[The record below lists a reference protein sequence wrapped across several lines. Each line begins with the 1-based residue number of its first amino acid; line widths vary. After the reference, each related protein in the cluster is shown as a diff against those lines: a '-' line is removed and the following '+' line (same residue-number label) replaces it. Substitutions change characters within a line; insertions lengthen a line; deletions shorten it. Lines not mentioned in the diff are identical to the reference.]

1 MKFRNLS
8 LIAALGL
15 VSAVSVGS
23 AQAQQEIPKPTFGG
37 IVYPKFIDPSKV
49 VPLDN
54 EDPRFLVPEN
64 RKDTFDL
71 ILPDGY
77 IEPEPQVYGDSPEV
91 MAALGIQAAPLN
103 RPVQIDSIGFNGLTP
118 PDPVCAGGTNHV
130 IVATN
135 DDLAIYDRFGNLQNQ
150 FDINTLLGDNRF
162 IFDPR
167 VIWDTVSDR
176 FIMCWDLNVS
186 DGAYSEAYVNNLI
199 VMVSRTSNPNDGWW
213 TYYFNVEDDDPNSG
227 AGNKHW
233 MDYPHVG
240 VQRDAIT
247 ATGRY
252 FPWGGSGATGS
263 YDRYFTMSKN
273 TMVNGGGA
281 SWWFFTNL
289 ATDGTSTVNSV
300 PLVHFT
306 QRISTIDATQAM
318 AYYMAAK
325 TFSTDKLWLLRLRI
339 RDTDA
344 FPTFEGY
351 DPITVGTYDAAPG
364 LEQNGVADLENV
376 SPRLMNGVYYNN
388 HFYTTHSIANGT
400 RAAHR
405 TYKINN
411 SGGFPIV
418 WNNVFGSAS
427 FDYGYPAV
435 AVDADARAV
444 VSYTLSSSTLAS
456 GAYYGG
462 RESADATWSGSW
474 PNRPGSGTYQVLFS
488 GRNRWGDYS
497 GASVDA
503 WDENSFWVYGEAV
516 NGNNNW
522 ITGLSRVSYKPFY
535 AIVAADEAVQTT
547 NTVALT
553 ATLTLSGSP
562 TVGKS
567 VQFFVNGASVG
578 FATTNAS
585 GVAELDYTPALSTPT
600 TRTIEV
606 RVTEDTVGLADTDTS
621 TLTITKHTPQI
632 IRFNRTGE
640 YAASVNH
647 RILLRRASDFT
658 PIVGRTVTFKVVGVT
673 LGTSVTDANGD
684 AFLDAVFLSAPAVY
698 ATTGEFAGDTF
709 YNSASDE
716 GTLTITNS
724 VTNITIGNVT
734 GTIGLIA
741 PLSATLRRTHDSQVL
756 TGVPINF
763 AVGGVALGSANTNGS
778 GVATFNY
785 LVPAG
790 VLGNSVLEA
799 SFAGAGF
806 NLPSSNTATFT
817 RTANTT
823 LTVDNKSG
831 ERGQNITLT
840 ATLRRAHDS
849 ALVGGQTVNFTIDG
863 TAVGSAVTNA
873 SGVASLNYIVAAA
886 LTPGA
891 HTIGASFT
899 AASFLNGTT
908 GSGSLTVLRWAVA
921 LGVTNA
927 SGTAGQSVNLLSQ
940 LLRSIDGAPVSGAT
954 INYTIAGVGV
964 GSAVTNASGVASR
977 SYSVPVATLG
987 NKTLGVAFTGNAD
1000 YQAAS
1005 NAGLF
1010 TQIGKIIGGQVILQD
1025 WTGPVAGR
1033 QIFVQ
1038 VYNSG
1043 NVLIEQFFTNLD
1055 ASSRWSRTNSVA
1067 STGSHTVKIK
1077 ASHWLARDTVA
1088 NFGVAGNTAINHSL
1102 INGDSDGDNEVGGGD
1117 LSIVSAA
1124 FLTAV
1129 GDAGYNPDADL
1140 DGDGEVGSSD
1150 LSILSANFLL
1160 SGD

>member
-1 MKFRNLS
+1 MKFRNLT
-8 LIAALGL
+8 LIAALGV
-15 VSAVSVGS
+15 VSAVNVGS
-23 AQAQQEIPKPTFGG
+23 AWAQQEIPKPTFGG
-37 IVYPKFIDPSKV
+37 VVYPKFIDPAKV

-64 RKDTFDL
+64 RKDNFDL

-77 IEPEPQVYGDSPEV
+77 VEPEPPVYADSPEV
-91 MAALGIQAAPLN
+91 MAALGITAAPLN
-103 RPVQIDSIGFNGLTP
+103 KPVSIDSIGPNGLTP
-118 PDPVCAGGTNHV
+118 PDPVCAGGSSHV

-135 DDLAIYDRFGNLQNQ
+135 DDFAIYDRFGTLVSQ
-150 FDINTLLGDNRF
+150 FDINTYLNDTRF

-167 VIWDTVSDR
+167 VIWDTESNR
-176 FIMCWDLNVS
+176 FIMCWDMNVN
-186 DGAYSEAYVNNLI
+186 DGAYSDAWENWLI
-199 VMVSRTSNPNDGWW
+199 VMVSRSSNPNDGFW
-213 TYYFNVEDDDPNSG
+213 TYYFPTEDDPAG
-227 AGNKHW
+227 AAGNKHW
-233 MDYPHVG
+233 MDYPHIG

-252 FPWGGSGATGS
+252 FPYSGSGASGS
-263 YDRYFTMSKN
+263 YDRYFTFSKN

-281 SWWFFTNL
+281 SWWFYTDL

-306 QRISTIDATQAM
+306 QRLSTVDSTQAM
-318 AYYMAAK
+318 AYYMASK
-325 TFSTDKLWLLRLRI
+325 TFATDKLWLLRLRI

-344 FPTFEGY
+344 FPTYEGY
-351 DPITVGTYDAAPG
+351 DSITVGNYTGAPG

-376 SPRLMNGVYYNN
+376 SPRLMNGVYYSN
-388 HFYTTHSIANGT
+388 HFYTTHSIGAGT
-400 RAAHR
+400 RAGHR

-411 SGGFPIV
+411 AGGYPIV
-418 WNNVFGSAS
+418 WNDVWSNAS

-435 AVDADARAV
+435 AVDSDARAV
-444 VSYTLSSSTLAS
+444 VSYTLSSSGLAA

-462 RESADATWSGSW
+462 RESGDAAWNGSYS
-474 PNRPGSGTYQVLFS
+474 NRAGSGTYQVLFS

-535 AIVAADEAVQTT
+535 SVVASNESVQTT
-547 NTVALT
+547 DTVALT
-553 ATLTLSGSP
+553 ATVTLSGSP
-562 TVGKS
+562 AVGKS
-567 VQFFVNGASVG
+567 VSFYINGGFVGS
-578 FATTNAS
+578 ATTNAS
-585 GVAELDYTPALSTPT
+585 GIAEVDYTPALSTPT
-600 TRTIEV
+600 TRTIEA
-606 RVTEDTVGLADTDTS
+606 RVSEDTIGLADTDES
-621 TLTITKHTPQI
+621 TLTISKHTPQI
-632 IRFNRTGE
+632 FRFNRTGE
-640 YAASVNH
+640 YAAPVNN

-658 PIVGRTVTFKVVGVT
+658 PIVGRTVTFKVVGAT
-673 LGTSVTDANGD
+673 IGTGVTDSNGD
-684 AFLDAVFLSAPAVY
+684 AFLEHVYLSAPAVY
-698 ATTGEFAGDTF
+698 ATSGEFAGDAF
-709 YNSASDE
+709 YNAISAS

-724 VTNITIGNVT
+724 ATNITVGNVT
-734 GTIGLIA
+734 GIIGQIA

-763 AVGGVALGSANTNGS
+763 SVGGVALGSANTNGS

-849 ALVGGQTVNFTIDG
+849 ALLTGRTVNFTIDG
-863 TAVGSAVTNA
+863 TAVGSAVTNG
-873 SGVASLNYIVAAA
+873 SGVASLNYIIAGGLSV
-886 LTPGA
+886 GN
-891 HTIGASFT
+891 HTIGASFS
-899 AASFLNGTT
+899 AVDFLNNST
-908 GSGSLTVLRWAVA
+908 GSGTLAVTRWAVS

-927 SGTAGQSVNLLSQ
+927 SGTAGQTVNLLSS
-940 LLRSIDGAPVSGAT
+940 LVRSIDAAPVSGAT
-954 INYTIAGVGV
+954 ISYTIAGIGV
-964 GSAVTNASGVASR
+964 GTAVTNASGVASR
-977 SYSVPVATLG
+977 SYTIPVAALG
-987 NKTLGVAFTGNAD
+987 NKVLGVSFAGNAD
-1000 YQAAS
+1000 YLPSS
-1005 NAGLF
+1005 NNGLF
-1010 TQIGKIIGGQVILQD
+1010 TQNGKIIGGLVILQD
-1025 WTGPVAGR
+1025 WAGPVAGR
-1033 QIFVQ
+1033 QINVQ

-1043 NVLIEQFFTNLD
+1043 GTLVESFNTTLD
-1055 ASSRWSRTNSVA
+1055 AASRWSRTNSLA
-1067 STGSHTVKIK
+1067 STGSHTIKIK
-1077 ASHWLARDTVA
+1077 ASHWLARDAVA
-1088 NFGVAGNTAINHSL
+1088 NFSVSGNTAINHSL

-1129 GDAGYNPDADL
+1129 GDPGYNPAADL

-1150 LSILSANFLL
+1150 LSILSTNFLL
-1160 SGD
+1160 TGD